1 MSIAPERE
9 HLRVDQRPQVTSTR
23 PGSQAPRSAA
33 PNPAGT
39 SGSTNTHRRDI
50 DGLRAI
56 AILLVVSYHAGVR
69 FISGG
74 YVGVDV
80 FFVISGFLIT
90 GLLLQEVAR
99 TGTIS
104 IRDFYARRAR
114 RLLPASALV
123 LVVTVF
129 VAHAIMSPLAAERVN
144 GDAIASALYVANW
157 HFALQTSDYFA
168 AQTDASPLLHYWSLA
183 VEEQFYMLWP
193 MLILGALGIG
203 IARSQRFDTTALRR
217 IVLALGVVGA
227 MSFIWSA
234 LFTTS
239 QPGWSYYGLQT
250 RAWEL
255 AIGAG
260 LAALTGSI
268 SRIPR
273 AFVVLGGWFGLAMI
287 VFGALRFND
296 FTTYPGTAALVPVV
310 GTALVIMSGVRIRN
324 GGTPLLL
331 SNQRLVSIGL
341 ISYSLYLWHWPLL
354 VFARSLTASVTV
366 DGDPIPAPWW
376 AITIAVTA
384 SFAMAMIS
392 TRWIENPIRNSSVFK
407 TSTNASLILGAA
419 LTTIPV
425 LFAVAHLPGPFTS
438 TTVTVAGVV
447 DGASIDPSVL
457 ASVPNTKP
465 NMSALDASNDSVT
478 GMRDCHQSFAATPVA
493 TDCLFG
499 DPHGDK
505 TIVLVGDSHAQHWFP
520 ALSRAA
526 SKQGWKL
533 YAWTKSACP
542 MAELS
547 VNNDQVGGAYTACDS
562 WRKGVLAQIKNLTSH
577 GGVDLV
583 IVGRSSGYGRN
594 GGSTTPILDSHGQP
608 MPADQAQA
616 AWVNGTAALLH
627 ELRGS
632 KRIALLQD
640 TPWAPSDRTEC
651 LSAHMQ
657 DSSACAFIGVTS
669 NREQLLTTAEQTALQ
684 GSSNAS
690 SVDVTELICP
700 GRICREVTDNGTVV
714 YRDRHHMTASYST
727 SIYPAVADRV
737 SRLLNG

>member
-9 HLRVDQRPQVTSTR
+9 HLRVDDRPRVQSTR
-23 PGSQAPRSAA
+23 PRPTTSTSTTRQ
-33 PNPAGT
+33 PNV
-39 SGSTNTHRRDI
+39 HRRDI

-56 AILLVVSYHAGVR
+56 AILLVVTYHAGVP
-69 FISGG
+69 FVSGG

-123 LVVTVF
+123 LVVTIIVS
-129 VAHAIMSPLAAERVN
+129 HAIMSPLTAQRVN

-157 HFALQTSDYFA
+157 HFAMQTTDYFA
-168 AQTDASPLLHYWSLA
+168 AQVNASPLLHYWSLA

-203 IARSQRFDTTALRR
+203 VARSHRFDTTALRR
-217 IVLALGVVGA
+217 IVLALGAVGVV
-227 MSFIWSA
+227 SFLWSA
-234 LFTTS
+234 LLTGS
-239 QPGWSYYGLQT
+239 QPGWSYYGLQA

-260 LAALTGSI
+260 LAALTGSV
-268 SRIPR
+268 SRLPR
-273 AFVVLGGWFGLAMI
+273 IVAVLGGWLGLGLI
-287 VFGALRFND
+287 IFSALRFND
-296 FTTYPGTAALVPVV
+296 STTYPGTAALVPVL
-310 GTALVIMSGVRIRN
+310 GTALVIMAGVRVRT

-331 SNQRLVSIGL
+331 SQPRLVAIGL

-354 VFARSLTASVTV
+354 TFARSLTSHVTI
-366 DGDPIPAPWW
+366 DGEPIPAPWW
-376 AITIAVTA
+376 AIALAVVA
-384 SFAMAMIS
+384 SFAMAVIS
-392 TRWIENPIRNSSVFK
+392 TRFIENPARNSALFK
-407 TSTNASLILGAA
+407 DSTNASLVLGAA
-419 LTTIPV
+419 LTTIPI
-425 LFAVAHLPGPFTS
+425 LFVMAPLPGPLTS
-438 TTVTVAGVV
+438 TNTTVAGAV

-457 ASVPNTKP
+457 ASVPNTVP
-465 NMSALDASNDSVT
+465 AMSALDASNDGVT
-478 GMRDCHQSFAATPVA
+478 GMRDCHQSFPATPIA

-499 DPHGDK
+499 DPHGSR

-520 ALSRAA
+520 ALERAA
-526 SKQGWKL
+526 RHNGWKL

-542 MAELS
+542 MVEVS
-547 VNNDQVGGAYTACDS
+547 VNNGQVGGAYTACDS
-562 WRKGVLAQIKNLTSH
+562 WRKAALSQIKNLTDN

-583 IVGRSSGYGRN
+583 LVGRSGGYGSSS
-594 GGSTTPILDSHGQP
+594 GSPVLDAHGQQLG
-608 MPADQAQA
+608 DGDTQA
-616 AWVNGTAALLH
+616 AWAAGTTALLRD
-627 ELRGS
+627 LRGA

-669 NREQLLTTAEQTALQ
+669 PREQALIGAEQAAIT
-684 GSSNAS
+684 GHGNAS
-690 SVDVTELICP
+690 SVDFTDLVCP
-700 GRICREVTDNGTVV
+700 GRICREVADNGTVV
-714 YRDRHHMTASYST
+714 YRDQHHMTQSYSRGIST
-727 SIYPAVADRV
+727 GVAARV
-737 SRLLNG
+737 KGLLSA

>member
-9 HLRVDQRPQVTSTR
+9 HLRVDDRPQVTSTR
-23 PGSQAPRSAA
+23 PSTSAPRAGT
-33 PNPAGT
+33 PATERT
-39 SGSTNTHRRDI
+39 SGSTSKHRADI

-56 AILLVVSYHAGVR
+56 AILLVVSYHAGVP

-123 LVVTVF
+123 LVVTLF
-129 VAHAIMSPLAAERVN
+129 IAHAIMSPLAAERVN

-157 HFALQTSDYFA
+157 HFAMQTTDYFA
-168 AQTDASPLLHYWSLA
+168 AQVNASPLLHYWSLA

-203 IARSQRFDTTALRR
+203 VARSQRFDTTALRR
-217 IVLALGVVGA
+217 IVAALGVVGVT
-227 MSFIWSA
+227 SFMWSA
-234 LFTTS
+234 LFTSS

-260 LAALTGSI
+260 LAALTGSV

-273 AFVVLGGWFGLAMI
+273 AVVVLGGWFGLAMI
-287 VFGALRFND
+287 LYAALRFND
-296 FTTYPGTAALVPVV
+296 FNTYPGTAAMVPVV

-331 SNQRLVSIGL
+331 AHPRLVAIGL

-354 VFARSLTASVTV
+354 VFARSLTARVTV
-366 DGDPIPAPWW
+366 DGEPIASPWW
-376 AITIAVTA
+376 AIALAVAA
-384 SFAMAMIS
+384 SFVMAMIS

-407 TSTNASLILGAA
+407 HSTNASLILGAA

-447 DGASIDPSVL
+447 DGASLDPSVL
-457 ASVPNTKP
+457 ASVPNSTP
-465 NMSALDASNDSVT
+465 NMSALDASNDGVT

-520 ALSRAA
+520 ALNRAA
-526 SKQGWKL
+526 SQRGWKL

-542 MAELS
+542 MVEVT
-547 VNNDQVGGAYTACDS
+547 VNNDQVAGPYTACDS
-562 WRKGVLAQIKNLTSH
+562 WRKGVLNQIKNLSSH

-583 IVGRSSGYGRN
+583 MVGRSSGYGSSS
-594 GGSTTPILDSHGQP
+594 GATTPILDSKGQP
-608 MPADQAQA
+608 LPGDQAQT

-627 ELRGS
+627 DLRNAQ
-632 KRIALLQD
+632 RVALLQD

-651 LSAHMQ
+651 LSAHIQ

-669 NREQLLTTAEQTALQ
+669 TREQMLTNAEQAALV
-684 GSSNAS
+684 GNGKAS

-700 GRICREVTDNGTVV
+700 GRICREVTDSGTVV
-714 YRDRHHMTASYST
+714 YRDQHHMTQSFAK
-727 SIYPAVADRV
+727 SIYASVADRV
-737 SRLLNG
+737 SGLLNG